1 MSEDRNLRTAERKM
15 KLFCACLL
23 LGWSFLIVYIT
34 KQQLMPLYVAPRMEW
49 LVKGS
54 ALVCYILGI
63 FQVYMA
69 FVPDKRSDPSACNC
83 TAIEIKHKR
92 GFASSLSSCSAAIT
106 LLLPFILTYVWP
118 PMPLSSQA
126 AALKGIQYAPS
137 ASLKQWTTGPTSSLL
152 ASKDNTT
159 PSNPTAES
167 LPPDSSSSSNAATEQ
182 SDTIEPSGVVS
193 KEQEQLP
200 ATSTK
205 VPTFE
210 ADEFTQIYADLAK
223 QLYNKEVIVVTEEQY
238 MEIILTLDLFKEQF
252 AGKRIRIPGFV
263 YQDKEMEKGRFAIAR
278 FSMQCCTAD
287 ASPFGILSINHT
299 KQNVKA
305 DEWVEGEGVL
315 TIAKHENNQVMLLKI
330 DSLRSIPAKEDPY
343 VYPDFNF
350 GS

>member
-1 MSEDRNLRTAERKM
+1 M
-15 KLFCACLL
+15 KLFCAFLL
-23 LGWSFLIVYIT
+23 LGWSIMIVYIT

-69 FVPDKRSDPSACNC
+69 AVPAKHHSPACNC
-83 TAIEIKHKR
+83 TSLETKHKR
-92 GFASSLSSCSAAIT
+92 GFANSLSSCSAAIT
-106 LLLPFILTYVWP
+106 LLLPFILSYIWP
-118 PMPLSSQA
+118 PMPLSSQT
-126 AALKGIQYAPS
+126 AALKGVQYAPS
-137 ASLKQWTTGPTSSLL
+137 ASLKQWTSGQASSPTDAGSSPKSDSTGPVYE
-152 ASKDNTT
+152 
-159 PSNPTAES
+159 PSNSSDQQEVEEES
-167 LPPDSSSSSNAATEQ
+167 QSNKVGQPSQASSEPRSATNAKAP
-182 SDTIEPSGVVS
+182 I
-193 KEQEQLP
+193 
-200 ATSTK
+200 
-205 VPTFE
+205 FE

-223 QLYNKEVIVVTEEQY
+223 QLYNKEVIVVTEKQY
-238 MEIILTLDLFKEQF
+238 MEIILTLDLYKEQF

-287 ASPFGILSINHT
+287 ASPFGILSVNKT

-315 TIAKHENNQVMLLKI
+315 TIAKHENNQVMLLEV
-330 DSLRSIPAKEDPY
+330 DTLRSIPAKEDPY
-343 VYPDFNF
+343 VYPDLDF